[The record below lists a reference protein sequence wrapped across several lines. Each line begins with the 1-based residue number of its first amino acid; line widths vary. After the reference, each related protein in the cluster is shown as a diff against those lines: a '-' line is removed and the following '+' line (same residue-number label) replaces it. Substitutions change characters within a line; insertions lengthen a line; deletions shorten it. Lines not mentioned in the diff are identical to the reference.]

1 MDNGIVYLIQPAYL
15 IGLNRYK
22 IGLSKDPNELFK
34 KRYFKDARII
44 YQLQSNNIY
53 ETKKLIIHQL
63 KRRFKL
69 ISGYNYFEG
78 NEIYLIH
85 LFTEFEA

>member
-1 MDNGIVYLIQPAYL
+1 MNIGIVYLIQPGHL

-22 IGLSKDPNELFK
+22 IGVLKDPDELLK

-44 YQLQSNNIY
+44 YTLQSNNIY

-78 NEIYLIH
+78 NEIDLIQ
-85 LFTEFEA
+85 LFAEFEA